1 MFKIS
6 HQYYVYI
13 LSNKKNG
20 TLYIGMTNDM
30 ERRAF
35 EHKNQLVEG
44 FTKKYKLDKLVYFES
59 YQYVNDAI
67 LREKRMKKWKRRWK
81 INLIVEENPSWE
93 DLAKDW
99 YD

>member
-1 MFKIS
+1 MFKIA

-67 LREKRMKKWKRRWK
+67 LREKRMKKMETTVENQLNCRRESFLGGFGK
-81 INLIVEENPSWE
+81 GSV
-93 DLAKDW
+93 
-99 YD
+99 